1 MPEFTGSNIADITKI
16 KRSDVFTDVQQT
28 VVGTVNIPQSIIDS
42 GDALPLATLLTSTD
56 GGLTWNPLTTPVYIA
71 GTYQIG
77 DIVYHEGNIFTND
90 TADNTA
96 LPTDPS
102 WTNDGAWDANG
113 VLYNDLTESKK
124 TTVVVTGIV
133 KEKYLGGSDEFL
145 KATLF
150 KNKIIAK

>member
-1 MPEFTGSNIADITKI
+1 MPGFTGQNITDITKV
-16 KRSDVFTDVQQT
+16 KRSDAFTDVQQT
-28 VVGTVNIPQSIIDS
+28 VVGTVNVPQSIIDA

-56 GGLTWNPLTTPVYIA
+56 GGLNWNPLTAPAYVA

-77 DIVYHEGNIFTND
+77 DVVYYEGSIFTND

-113 VLYNDLTESKK
+113 VLYNDLTETKK